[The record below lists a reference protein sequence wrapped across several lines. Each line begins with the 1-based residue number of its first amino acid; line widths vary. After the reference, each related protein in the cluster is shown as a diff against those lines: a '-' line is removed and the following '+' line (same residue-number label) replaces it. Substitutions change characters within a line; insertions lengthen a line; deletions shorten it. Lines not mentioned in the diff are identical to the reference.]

1 MKAIKEIAL
10 CACVLLTA
18 CNNESA
24 HKKTPREVYQ
34 GMIQAQQD
42 AVGRL
47 VNILGPDDSAILNP
61 EVNSGDLIGAQL
73 AINLHAQSRMTTEDT
88 TQDTINAEQ
97 QAELDQIVGD
107 YQATMQSLAPATD
120 EALTLDYVDKS
131 FDGEL
136 IVDDMVI
143 DPATLEGALT
153 TEVLNAEA
161 RGEDTET
168 VLAGLEDIADDF
180 IANGDDDELR
190 GLYTGCELIAA
201 GLTGDCTLKW
211 PGGKVYYYY
220 GNIPENFKPGIEQ
233 AMQEWNEK
241 TGGKITFVN
250 IDSSM
255 GGIIKTYIAL
265 GMAGALKISSKEL
278 GESVAGLA
286 NIGYSI
292 GYRQNMYLDDD
303 LIPNG
308 DADNVK
314 ELMRTAR
321 HELGHVLGLRHEHQ
335 RWDRDEWVYPINS
348 ISGGDFKKIDKY
360 GTISFHFLG
369 FKRKCKKFFGH
380 KVCISVPYW
389 KEYDQ
394 VFRNAY
400 APTSYDCKSVMHYSG
415 YFRTK
420 KECSGLPSN
429 KIILLSDTYQIT
441 ESDVYT
447 VLKLY

>member
-1 MKAIKEIAL
+1 
-10 CACVLLTA
+10 
-18 CNNESA
+18 
-24 HKKTPREVYQ
+24 
-34 GMIQAQQD
+34 MIQAQQD

-88 TQDTINAEQ
+88 TQDTISAEQ

-120 EALTLDYVDKS
+120 EALTLDYVDKGS
-131 FDGEL
+131 DGEL

-161 RGEDTET
+161 RGEDPET

-220 GNIPENFKPGIEQ
+220 GNIPENFKPGVEQ

-278 GESVAGLA
+278 DKMDGLA
-286 NIGYSI
+286 DVGYSR
-292 GYRQNMYLDDD
+292 GYSQHMYLDDN

-308 DADNVK
+308 DADDVK
-314 ELMRTAR
+314 KFMRTAR

-335 RWDRDEWVYPINS
+335 RWDRDEWVEPLQDITGRN
-348 ISGGDFKKIDKY
+348 FKKIDKY
-360 GTISFHFLG
+360 GNISFHFLG

-389 KEYDQ
+389 KDYDQ

-400 APTSYDCKSVMHYSG
+400 APTNYDCKSVMHYVD
-415 YFRTK
+415 FFKTK
-420 KECSGLPSN
+420 KECSGIPEKTVIN
-429 KIILLSDTYQIT
+429 KFYVSEIT
-441 ESDVYT
+441 DNDAYSI
-447 VLKLY
+447 LKLY